1 MSHRVNT
8 YNFYPLYCGE
18 FGFVAIMIIC
28 IKQRCIKKVI
38 IVMATNLWSQQSH
51 RVVCYVIVVIPLR
64 LTSL

>member
-18 FGFVAIMIIC
+18 FGFVAIMIVC
-28 IKQRCIKKVI
+28 IKQRCIKKDS
-38 IVMATNLWSQQSH
+38 VMATNLWSQQSH